1 MNNNPL
7 EIAQLHR
14 ARAEQTEVAEA
25 KEARKAIRPSDR
37 AIGCMTFWEWVASL
51 GSSAFTEWLERRTT
65 EWSLAREEKKAAIGK
80 TAHLALVGVK
90 DDLARAGKIKEAKLI
105 QLGKLKKKQNKM
117 REHLGRLDAQLFKR
131 SKLTGARA
139 EVKGRTKRADK

>member
-37 AIGCMTFWEWVASL
+37 AIGCMTFWEWAASI

-65 EWSLAREEKKAAIGK
+65 EWSLAREKKKAAIRK
-80 TAHLALVGVK
+80 REHLALVGVK

-105 QLGKLKKKQNKM
+105 QLGKLKK
-117 REHLGRLDAQLFKR
+117 
-131 SKLTGARA
+131 SKTR
-139 EVKGRTKRADK
+139 